1 MGVKFSDT
9 KSKEK
14 SRVMIVDA
22 MNLAFRYK
30 HQKVVNFL
38 DDFKRTVASLAN
50 SYNCGT
56 VLICTDEGSSVF
68 RRNLYPEYKANRKEI
83 YAKQTDEEKAEAEA
97 FFSEFRKVID
107 TLKETHV
114 VFSYKGV
121 EADDLAA
128 FIVKISKKLPISH
141 IQLISSDKDWDLLI
155 RENVS
160 RFSYVTRK
168 EITWDNWFDH
178 YDVTPEQYMS
188 LKTLQGDSGDN
199 IKGVLQVGPKR
210 AAELLEKY
218 DSVFDIIDAIP
229 LPGKLKWVQNLN
241 ASKEL
246 LELNIQLVDL
256 VTYCEE
262 AVGVEN
268 AKEISER
275 LENVFS

>member
-1 MGVKFSDT
+1 MGIKFTDT
-9 KSKEK
+9 KSRDK
-14 SRVMIVDA
+14 SRVMVVDA

-30 HQKVVNFL
+30 HQKVERFF
-38 DDFKRTVASLAN
+38 DDFRRTIESLAN
-50 SYNCGT
+50 SYQCGT
-56 VLICTDEGSSVF
+56 IVIATDEGSSAF
-68 RRNLYPEYKANRKEI
+68 RRALYPDYKANRKLI
-83 YAKQTDEEKAEAEA
+83 YEKQTEVEKAEAEA
-97 FFSEFRKVID
+97 FFREFREVIEQ
-107 TLKETHV
+107 LKQHYIT
-114 VFSYKGV
+114 FSFKGV
-121 EADDLAA
+121 EADDIAA
-128 FIVKISKKLPISH
+128 YIVKLRKKLPITH
-141 IQLISSDKDWDLLI
+141 IQLISSDRDWDLLVAP
-155 RENVS
+155 EVS

-168 EITWDNWFDH
+168 DITWDNWFDH

-188 LKTLQGDSGDN
+188 LKALQGDSGDN

-218 DSVFDIIDAIP
+218 DDVFNIMDAIP
-229 LPGKLKWVQNLN
+229 LPGKLKWVQNIN